1 MLHFILT
8 WLGAAIALVIT
19 AHFVPGFKVDSFT
32 AALIGAAV
40 MGFVNA
46 IVRPILIFFTLPL
59 TIVTLGLFLLVVNA
73 IAFWLVVAFTP
84 GLHLAGFFTALIA
97 SVVLTIVSMVISF
110 VLRMIG

>member
-8 WLGAAIALVIT
+8 WLGAAIALIIT
-19 AHFVPGFKVDSFT
+19 ANFVPGFKVDSFT

-40 MGFVNA
+40 MGLVNA
-46 IVRPILIFFTLPL
+46 VVRPILVFLTFPL

-84 GLHLAGFFTALIA
+84 GLHIAGFLTALIA
-97 SVVLTIVSMVISF
+97 SIVLTLVSTVISLL
-110 VLRMIG
+110 LRLFD